1 MNTDVYDSQKKH
13 LKDIGLKPD
22 LSSICVKSPT
32 DVRHSYQLWIVEDS
46 KKRKC
51 IFQVTRAVSDFLSL
65 HSGAHG
71 RRYCLLLL
79 EIKMQAEVQVL
90 NTPIIKVEP

>member
-1 MNTDVYDSQKKH
+1 MIQDKVSQLAERGRDH
-13 LKDIGLKPD
+13 SNAEVINPWGLD
-22 LSSICVKSPT
+22 GA
-32 DVRHSYQLWIVEDS
+32 QQ
-46 KKRKC
+46 KRKC